1 MNHHIVSTLAM
12 PAHTRFSLPA
22 ALLTMACALLAG
34 CAGPTSPAGSEG
46 MASRILKPTHWLTSF
61 KPDVIQGNF
70 ISREQ
75 VQQLRPGMSR
85 TEVRGVLGTPLVASI
100 FHADRWDYIF
110 TINRQGVPAQ
120 AYRYA
125 VFFKGDA
132 LERFEG
138 DTMPAEADF
147 IARLDSGRA
156 LGKIPPLETSP
167 EQLEAARKK
176 AGMPAAQA
184 PASGASSPVTDGSTA
199 IPPNYPPL
207 ESVRP

>member
-1 MNHHIVSTLAM
+1 
-12 PAHTRFSLPA
+12 
-22 ALLTMACALLAG
+22 
-34 CAGPTSPAGSEG
+34 